1 MLKDFKQFVLRGN
14 LVEIAV
20 AFVMGLA
27 FKDVVDRF
35 VDLVTN
41 LVAIPGKTEFG
52 AWQFTAGGGVFRYGA
67 LLNAVVNFVIVA
79 AVLFFFV
86 VRPVN
91 TLLARRKTE
100 PEVDSTTKQCAE
112 CLSSIPVAA
121 TRCAFCAVEQP

>member
-27 FKDVVDRF
+27 FKGVVDRF

-41 LVAIPGKTEFG
+41 LVAIPGKTEFA
-52 AWQFTAGGGVFRYGA
+52 AWEFHAGGGVFRYGA

-91 TLLARRKTE
+91 TLQARRKTE
-100 PEVDSTTKQCAE
+100 PEVDSLTKQCPE

-121 TRCAFCAVEQP
+121 TRCAFCTVEV

>member
-1 MLKDFKQFVLRGN
+1 MLRDFKQFVLRGN

-41 LVAIPGKTEFG
+41 LVAIPGRTEFG
-52 AWQFTAGGGVFRYGA
+52 AWRFTVGGGVFRYGA
-67 LLNAVVNFVIVA
+67 LLSAVLNFVIVA

-91 TLLARRKTE
+91 AFVARRRSG
-100 PEVDSTTKQCAE
+100 PEVDAPTKACRE
-112 CLSSIPVAA
+112 CLSSIPAAA
-121 TRCAFCAVEQP
+121 TRCAFCAVVQ

>member
-1 MLKDFKQFVLRGN
+1 VLKDFKQFVLRGN

-52 AWQFTAGGGVFRYGA
+52 AWQFRVGGGVFRYGA
-67 LLNAVVNFVIVA
+67 LLNAVVNFLIVA

-91 TLLARRKTE
+91 ALLARRKTE
-100 PEVDSTTKQCAE
+100 PEVDSTTKPCPE

-121 TRCAFCAVEQP
+121 RRCAFCGVVV

>member
-1 MLKDFKQFVLRGN
+1 LLKDFKQFVLRGN
-14 LVEIAV
+14 LIEIAV

-27 FKDVVDRF
+27 FKGVVDRF

-41 LVAIPGKTEFG
+41 LVAIPGKTEFA
-52 AWQFTAGGGVFRYGA
+52 AWQVHAGGGVFRYGA

-91 TLLARRKTE
+91 ALQARRKTE
-100 PEVDSTTKQCAE
+100 PEVDSVTKPCPE

-121 TRCAFCAVEQP
+121 TRCAFCTVEV